1 MNHFPIGRTPR
12 GFVHNNTVGREIHCV
27 SHVYGF
33 YIFYWGF
40 NLIKLLNFHEN
51 HRFREI
57 PRSLSLLFRALRSM
71 YISRSKI
78 INFSP
83 ISFMLAKERVSIHEK
98 IIFKG
103 NVCSCDHWYWSKHT
117 QWTHIQNNGE
127 IYRNLCSSDMAFTD
141 HADFLLRSTYSN
153 ESVENPLLKESV
165 QAFLDL
171 FPTFRKIYRNSSR
184 IIINH
189 LKKS

>member
-1 MNHFPIGRTPR
+1 MNHFPVGRTPR

-33 YIFYWGF
+33 YIFYCEF
-40 NLIKLLNFHEN
+40 NLINLLNFHEN

-57 PRSLSLLFRALRSM
+57 PRSLSLLFRAHRSM

-78 INFSP
+78 IKFSS

-117 QWTHIQNNGE
+117 QCTYIQNNVE
-127 IYRNLCSSDMAFTD
+127 IYRILYLSGMFFTD
-141 HADFLLRSTYSN
+141 HTNFLLRSTYNN
-153 ESVENPLLKESV
+153 ESVENPLLKEFV
-165 QAFLDL
+165 QAF
-171 FPTFRKIYRNSSR
+171 FRFVPYFSKNI
-184 IIINH
+184 
-189 LKKS
+189 

>member
-1 MNHFPIGRTPR
+1 MWKISGKWDKKWRRLLQTQCNVFFFLNHFPIGRTPR

-33 YIFYWGF
+33 YIFYWEF

-57 PRSLSLLFRALRSM
+57 PRSLSLLFRARRSM

-98 IIFKG
+98 IIFKSY
-103 NVCSCDHWYWSKHT
+103 NFLRHF
-117 QWTHIQNNGE
+117 TH
-127 IYRNLCSSDMAFTD
+127 
-141 HADFLLRSTYSN
+141 
-153 ESVENPLLKESV
+153 
-165 QAFLDL
+165 
-171 FPTFRKIYRNSSR
+171 R
-184 IIINH
+184 I
-189 LKKS
+189 L